1 MGQRRTRLLGL
12 GVAALAVLAGVLA
25 SATGSR
31 AASGNICTTPSLG
44 TPPSTPATCVTEV
57 VAPHFTGGP
66 AISFTK
72 FHNEAGVGGATATHV
87 ALSVTF
93 PGQVAI
99 DAVRVFVAAPG
110 STNFTS
116 VSATSCTA
124 QPGPTLVTVESCPVG
139 NIAGDGRAKMIVGFH
154 GTTGGQLKG
163 EAQYGEGGGN
173 PSNPPN
179 DDQVNYDTLTVG
191 SATAAGGCFN
201 SSSGTFISGASSS
214 GQTTSIT
221 LGQTTDTTLPCT
233 YADAGVKDKSLGAN
247 GNSENSDISFVEFP
261 ALAAGTFANVT
272 ITFPSAVKVNNKT
285 PIFEDTTYTTD
296 PNTVPYFTTFIT
308 VTDCDNKGN
317 IVTSSKTKTI
327 NIGTPPKGETD
338 SSNPIFYDSCVASR
352 NPSTNT
358 VVLHVLANPLDQTY
372 RDG

>member
-1 MGQRRTRLLGL
+1 MAQRRTRLLGL

-25 SATGSR
+25 FATGSR
-31 AASGNICTTPSLG
+31 AASGNICMTPSVG
-44 TPPSTPATCVTEV
+44 TPLSAASCVTEV

-72 FHNEAGVGGATATHV
+72 FHNESGSGGATATHV
-87 ALSVTF
+87 LLSVTF
-93 PGQVAI
+93 PGPVAI
-99 DAVRVFVAAPG
+99 DSVTVWVAAPG

-116 VSATSCTA
+116 ISATSCTA

-154 GTTGGQLKG
+154 GTTSGQLKG

-191 SATAAGGCFN
+191 SATVAGGCFN
-201 SSSGTFISGASSS
+201 SSSATFTSGASSS

-296 PNTVPYFTTFIT
+296 PSAVPYFTTFIT
-308 VTDCDNKGN
+308 VTNCNNKGQIVVDNK
-317 IVTSSKTKTI
+317 TTF
-327 NIGTPPKGETD
+327 IGTPSKGETD
-338 SSNPIFYDSCVASR
+338 SSSPLFYDSCVASR
-352 NPSTNT
+352 NPSTNQ

>member
-1 MGQRRTRLLGL
+1 MRQRRTRLLGL

-31 AASGNICTTPSLG
+31 AASGNICTTPSVG
-44 TPPSTPATCVTEV
+44 TPLSAASCVTEV

-72 FHNEAGVGGATATHV
+72 FHSESGINGATATHV
-87 ALSVTF
+87 SLTVTF
-93 PGQVAI
+93 PAGGANVDSISVWVAG
-99 DAVRVFVAAPG
+99 PG
-110 STNFTS
+110 STTFTQIS
-116 VSATSCTA
+116 NSCTPLGQQTA
-124 QPGPTLVTVESCPVG
+124 VSCSVG
-139 NIAGDGRAKMIVGFH
+139 NISGGGSAKMIVQFDGSGS
-154 GTTGGQLKG
+154 GTLKG

-191 SATAAGGCFN
+191 STTADGGCFTGTSATFTSG
-201 SSSGTFISGASSS
+201 SSAN
-214 GQTTSIT
+214 GQKTSVN
-221 LGQTTDTTLPCT
+221 LGQTSDTTLPCT
-233 YADAGVKDKSLGAN
+233 YADAGVKDKSLGKN
-247 GNSENSDISFVEFP
+247 PGNSDISFVEFP
-261 ALAAGTFANVT
+261 TLAAGTFANVT
-272 ITFPSAVKVNNKT
+272 ITFPSTVKVNNKT

-296 PNTVPYFTTFIT
+296 PNTVLYFTTFIT
-308 VTDCDNKGN
+308 VANCNNKGQIVVDNK
-317 IVTSSKTKTI
+317 TTF
-327 NIGTPPKGETD
+327 IGTPPKGETD
-338 SSNPIFYDSCVASR
+338 SSTPLFYDSCVASR